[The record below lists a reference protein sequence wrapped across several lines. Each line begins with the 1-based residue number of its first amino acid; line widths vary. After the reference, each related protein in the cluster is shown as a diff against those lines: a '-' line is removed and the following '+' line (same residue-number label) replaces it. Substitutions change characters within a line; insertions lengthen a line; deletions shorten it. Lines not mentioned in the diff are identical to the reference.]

1 MKRIFVAFV
10 LALAVA
16 AFAGCSSG
24 SADESFKGRVEPI
37 ADNILQSIKSGDREA
52 FLKDMDGKMKSTFT
66 AEAFDK
72 MNTLLGSKVGTY
84 QSKEFWKTEK
94 SGQYVIA
101 YYKAK
106 FDKEEEYVVVK
117 VVTSEKDGVL
127 SVAGLFFDSPN
138 LRK

>member
-10 LALAVA
+10 LVLAVA
-16 AFAGCSSG
+16 ALAGCSSG